1 MDSLLRERRSNV
13 PGGPLTALQ
22 VMSPNGPS
30 TLTAPGPQEVGG
42 EHVEGRQDLIPA
54 LQASGTVNGISP
66 PGREGLV
73 LQASEG
79 NQGLAPSGLA
89 QAPPKGAGLDLV
101 PTRVGGESSPN
112 RTHPFTTALSQYGST
127 EPFRPVQMEVST
139 STTVVEQAQAGLRQ
153 GFRWLGEIVHRT
165 IGVGPGEYQIDPL
178 LVPSPLPS
186 RTSPPGHA
194 QSIGSVVGPTT
205 PNQRSLMPP
214 SSWSERP
221 PEGTPP
227 LFSQEQLH
235 QLRRLQQ
242 ASPLLQGPLQ
252 AQEKQTS
259 SSNTTNIQ
267 EEVRRQVSDFMSQ
280 QAQAMHRLQSE
291 NEALRERLQVR
302 QSPPHERPQLVD
314 QPPHWE

>member
-1 MDSLLRERRSNV
+1 MPEGL
-13 PGGPLTALQ
+13 PGALQ

-30 TLTAPGPQEVGG
+30 ALAAPGPE
-42 EHVEGRQDLIPA
+42 RA
-54 LQASGTVNGISP
+54 
-66 PGREGLV
+66 GLV

-89 QAPPKGAGLDLV
+89 QAPFQGAGLDLV
-101 PTRVGGESSPN
+101 PTRVGGESSPG
-112 RTHPFTTALSQYGST
+112 RTHPTALSQYGST
-127 EPFRPVQMEVST
+127 EPCRPVQMEVST

-214 SSWSERP
+214 SAKY
-221 PEGTPP
+221 GTVV
-227 LFSQEQLH
+227 LAGAT
-235 QLRRLQQ
+235 
-242 ASPLLQGPLQ
+242 ASVEE
-252 AQEKQTS
+252 AAS
-259 SSNTTNIQ
+259 SK
-267 EEVRRQVSDFMSQ
+267 
-280 QAQAMHRLQSE
+280 
-291 NEALRERLQVR
+291 
-302 QSPPHERPQLVD
+302 SPTARASASSGGANK
-314 QPPHWE
+314 